1 MSECP
6 ALFGDAGGPVAWARP
21 PGACA
26 GLPSTLAP
34 TSPSF
39 WLGRWAGKGRPAAL
53 TAVAGWRARPPQG
66 AAPCSAELGRE
77 VALEHLKPR
86 LLVCVA
92 LGASPGACPERGPQ
106 VQTLGDSQRAGEQ
119 GWLEDRPWRSSSEA
133 SPGTALLPSPPA
145 PPALSPGCRPRSLL
159 PQKPVLR
166 LHTAPL
172 RVGSAAHSAW
182 PWACLSR
189 CPFPDCLLS
198 LRRSP
203 CPLRED
209 PGPPARGLE
218 GGLAQGQ
225 HLACLWGC
233 GGWLSMG
240 GQAWGLAPR
249 LGCTVKVAAEALRFS
264 PARAEPEWG
273 RDGWTFRPP
282 ALTRRPR
289 TATPCGAH
297 PRPGRREPP
306 AGPRAPR

>member
-1 MSECP
+1 M
-6 ALFGDAGGPVAWARP
+6 AWARP

-209 PGPPARGLE
+209 PGPPRPGPRGRSGPGSAPGVPVGLRGVAFHGRPGLGASPPSGVHRE
-218 GGLAQGQ
+218 GG
-225 HLACLWGC
+225 
-233 GGWLSMG
+233 
-240 GQAWGLAPR
+240 
-249 LGCTVKVAAEALRFS
+249 
-264 PARAEPEWG
+264 G
-273 RDGWTFRPP
+273 RGP
-282 ALTRRPR
+282 ALL
-289 TATPCGAH
+289 
-297 PRPGRREPP
+297 PGSCR
-306 AGPRAPR
+306 AGVGT